1 MTKFRNI
8 AKPFS
13 FSGIVGMGDIPG
25 YVKQYIK
32 DEDVLA
38 TYKTKR
44 DYGVFTNHK
53 IVLFDNDGNAK
64 HIYTIPYKS
73 ISTPTVTFNK
83 DKAKLNL
90 YMDSSYPVSLKFIN
104 MSGNDKLCLRI
115 LYNCIDKLISG
126 QEPNK
131 EDLKKLRTNTIK
143 F

>member
-8 AKPFS
+8 TKPFY
-13 FSGIVGMGDIPG
+13 FSGIVGRGDIPG

-32 DEDVLA
+32 DEEILVS
-38 TYKTKR
+38 YKTKR

-64 HIYTIPYKS
+64 HIYTISYKS
-73 ISTPTVTFNK
+73 ISIPSVTFNN
-83 DKAKLNL
+83 DKAELNL

-115 LYNCIDKLISG
+115 LYNCIDKIISG
-126 QEPNK
+126 QEPTK
-131 EDLKKLRTNTIK
+131 EDMKKLINSTIK
-143 F
+143 L